1 MKTFSFYIG
10 SLLLMALTVLYVSCK
25 KEYSYEGGP
34 MGGLSGGTAV
44 YTLVG
49 AGGNCTGP
57 VINGSYVAGNAIRS
71 SNNILLQVDV
81 TTIGTYAVST
91 NISNGVQFSAAGN
104 FTVTGIQTIK
114 LIGSGIPVSA
124 GTFPYNPPIGLGC
137 TFFVT
142 FSAPGE
148 QTATF
153 KLEGDP
159 GSCSNFV
166 SNGTYASGISLIGNN
181 TAEVYV
187 NVTSVGAYSINT
199 DTLDGISFSKSG
211 KFTATGIQKVIL
223 QGTGTPSYPD
233 NLVFTPSSGNT
244 GCSFGVTVTTPQPP
258 ATYVLESNLDA
269 SCTGYSVSGNFYTG
283 TALTSTNT
291 MAVKVTVT
299 VLGNFS
305 IRTNTI
311 NGMTFSYTGAFTT
324 LGHQIVVLTGS
335 GTPAASGTFSF
346 VPQIIGPHP
355 IGGETCTADVVV
367 M

>member
-1 MKTFSFYIG
+1 
-10 SLLLMALTVLYVSCK
+10 
-25 KEYSYEGGP
+25 

-44 YTLVG
+44 YTLIG

-57 VINGSYVAGNAIRS
+57 VLNGSYIAGNS
-71 SNNILLQVDV
+71 LQSTNNILLQVDV
-81 TTIGTYAVST
+81 TTTGTYAVST
-91 NISNGVQFSAAGN
+91 SIANGVQFAAAGN
-104 FTVTGIQTIK
+104 FTTTGLQTIK
-114 LIGSGIPVSA
+114 LIGSGVALSS
-124 GTFPYNPPIGLGC
+124 GTFPYNPPVGLGC

-148 QTATF
+148 QIASFT
-153 KLEGDP
+153 LEGDP

-166 SNGTYASGISLIGNN
+166 SNGTYASGTALSSNN

-187 NVTSVGAYSINT
+187 NVISVGAYSINT

-233 NLVFTPSSGNT
+233 NLVFTPSSGT
-244 GCSFGVTVTTPQPP
+244 SGCTFNVTVTTPQPP
-258 ATYVLESNLDA
+258 ATYVLESNQDGT
-269 SCTGYSVSGNFYTG
+269 CTGYSVSGNFYTG
-283 TALTSTNT
+283 TRLTTTNT

-299 VLGNFS
+299 ALGNFS

-311 NGMTFSYTGAFTT
+311 NGITFSYTGAFIT
-324 LGHQIVVLTGS
+324 LGNQIVVLTGS
-335 GTPAASGTFSF
+335 GTPAASGTFRF

-355 IGGETCTADVVV
+355 IGGETCTADVTV